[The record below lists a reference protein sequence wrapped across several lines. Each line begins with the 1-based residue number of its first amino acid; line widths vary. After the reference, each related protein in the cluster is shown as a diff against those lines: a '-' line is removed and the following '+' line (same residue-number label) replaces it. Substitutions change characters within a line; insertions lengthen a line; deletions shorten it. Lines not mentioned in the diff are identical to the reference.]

1 MQESRE
7 GMGTAT
13 AGNTSGSLYM
23 TPQGTMRGL
32 TPVARVFEVIGSIM
46 QRERGRLNMLDSFGG
61 QGTYGDRVARA
72 FSQAGVAVRRAGTGD
87 AGRDLELAGE
97 VLETQAGGQTGR
109 YYRQGL
115 RRVAQEVRG
124 RPGLSVADAGRML
137 TALVEGVQQ
146 NNPAQPGQSTMLD
159 VLIPAATAYTTS
171 SRLGLTRAQ
180 AIQSAVGAAAMG
192 RKQTATMPPLVGGK
206 GRAGHE
212 DPGAA
217 GAELFIDGL
226 MRALLGGDPVTLTPA
241 PVGIDLGALGG
252 GSGGPGFDI
261 LPTGFLT
268 GGADGTDTDLA
279 ALLSSVDASTT
290 DPGGRDQTDNTE

>member
-1 MQESRE
+1 MQEPDK
-7 GMGTAT
+7 GTGQAT
-13 AGNTSGSLYM
+13 ARDTSGSLYL
-23 TPQGTMRGL
+23 TPQGTMRGMA
-32 TPVARVFEVIGSIM
+32 PVARVFEVIGSIM

-61 QGTYGDRVARA
+61 QGTYGDRLARA
-72 FSQAGVAVRRAGTGD
+72 FTQAGLAVRRAGTGD

-97 VLETQAGGQTGR
+97 AIETVAGGQTGR

-115 RRVAQEVRG
+115 RQAAQAVRG
-124 RPGLSVADAGRML
+124 RPGLSVADAGRFL
-137 TALVEGVQQ
+137 SAFLEGVRQ

-159 VLIPAATAYTTS
+159 VLIPAASAYATS

-192 RKQTATMPPLVGGK
+192 RKQTASMPPLVGGK

-217 GAELFIDGL
+217 GAELFVDGL
-226 MRALLGGDPVTLTPA
+226 MRGLLGGDPVAQIPG
-241 PVGIDLGALGG
+241 PVDIELGALAG
-252 GSGGPGFDI
+252 GSGGPDFDI

-268 GGADGTDTDLA
+268 GGAEGMDTDLA
-279 ALLSSVDASTT
+279 VLLSSVDANIS
-290 DPGGRDQTDNTE
+290 DPGGRDQTDYAK